1 MTVYAVKMKKIKKT
15 LPYSAKMLYNVE
27 WCIIFA
33 HRKEDTECLMMLK

>member
-27 WCIIFA
+27 WYIGN
-33 HRKEDTECLMMLK
+33 RKEDTKCLMMLK